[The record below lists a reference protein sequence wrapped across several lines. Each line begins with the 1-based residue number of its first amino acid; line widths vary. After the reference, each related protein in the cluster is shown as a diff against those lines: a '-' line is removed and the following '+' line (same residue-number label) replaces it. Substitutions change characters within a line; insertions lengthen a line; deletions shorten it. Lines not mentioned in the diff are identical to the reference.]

1 MRPLAGIVLL
11 LAALA
16 GCASDPEARPLRVT
30 HAPGFAIQDDG
41 SLSAKELEKL
51 SSELVAS
58 KEKLLAVLKQ
68 HAFIADFRAPE
79 DRQRASC
86 PQGAPH
92 EIRVTVLS
100 GEGGRCH
107 ADETGITLL
116 RSHIDR
122 KDGTHE
128 LVHYLAGGSW
138 RPVDEGLAVWLTEKL
153 HGPAAGV
160 PLDVRARAYMD
171 LSLEQGLDRDRLRPG
186 MSRSDYDIAGSFV
199 KWLIDERGFDA
210 FMALYHG
217 QPGDYHGVYGVSE
230 QELFAK
236 WREKIRAMNVRQDGA
251 YYRFKDFLSRP

>member
-1 MRPLAGIVLL
+1 MRPHAGIALL
-11 LAALA
+11 LAVIA
-16 GCASDPEARPLRVT
+16 GCAAEPEARPLRVT

-41 SLSAKELEKL
+41 SLSPKEIEKL
-51 SSELVAS
+51 STELVGA
-58 KEKLLAVLKQ
+58 KEKLLAILKQ

-79 DRQRASC
+79 DRLRASC

-92 EIRVTVLS
+92 EIRITVLS
-100 GEGGRCH
+100 GESGRCH

-116 RSHIDR
+116 RAHIDR

-138 RPVDEGLAVWLTEKL
+138 RPVDEGLAVGRTEKL

-160 PLDVRARAYMD
+160 SLDVRARAYMD
-171 LSLEQGLDRDRLRPG
+171 LSLEQGLDRDRLRSG
-186 MSRSDYDIAGSFV
+186 MSRCDYDVAGSFV
-199 KWLIDERGFDA
+199 KWLIEARGLDA
-210 FMALYHG
+210 FMALYHA

-236 WREKIRAMNVRQDGA
+236 WREKIRGMNVRQDGD
-251 YYRFKDFLSRP
+251 YYRFKDF